1 MTLAWTGSSTPVG
14 GEEAT
19 TMNSIAG
26 SGCRL
31 GGGGGDC
38 KYQNVGQHRFTITI
52 LQPCG
57 PRRVHGGECST

>member
-26 SGCRL
+26 SGCSL
-31 GGGGGDC
+31 GGGGG
-38 KYQNVGQHRFTITI
+38 
-52 LQPCG
+52 
-57 PRRVHGGECST
+57 GGGVTVSIRMSGNIDLL